1 MVVTLLIFFPKIFH
15 TRYETMFYIYIYMYN
30 SSMLSLVVFLSQECF
45 IEKVLADDGI
55 VYFSQGCRD
64 KQVYL

>member
-15 TRYETMFYIYIYMYN
+15 TRNATMFYIYN
-30 SSMLSLVVFLSQECF
+30 SSMLSLMVFLSQECF